1 MRRIINDHAILSLLP
16 AACSSLCI
24 PKHSVLT
31 RDCFLH
37 VVQTYG
43 PPMPQAA
50 DAADV
55 LRLVNGELI
64 ISTRVRIDGALAVG
78 AGIAANGSA
87 TGASCLGGAR
97 PHSVH
102 AVLAASCSVLA
113 SAACATSSR
122 PSLPPAVRR
131 DLSVHGRTLLGDD
144 GIPVALSVMGQAQ
157 LDATTVTGPLTVQ
170 GTASRR
176 VRSLAAPR
184 L

>member
-1 MRRIINDHAILSLLP
+1 MRRIINDQAILSLLP

-24 PKHSVLT
+24 PKYSVLT

-87 TGASCLGGAR
+87 TGASCLGG
-97 PHSVH
+97 
-102 AVLAASCSVLA
+102 
-113 SAACATSSR
+113 SR
-122 PSLPPAVRR
+122 PR
-131 DLSVHGRTLLGDD
+131 
-144 GIPVALSVMGQAQ
+144 
-157 LDATTVTGPLTVQ
+157 
-170 GTASRR
+170 
-176 VRSLAAPR
+176 
-184 L
+184 